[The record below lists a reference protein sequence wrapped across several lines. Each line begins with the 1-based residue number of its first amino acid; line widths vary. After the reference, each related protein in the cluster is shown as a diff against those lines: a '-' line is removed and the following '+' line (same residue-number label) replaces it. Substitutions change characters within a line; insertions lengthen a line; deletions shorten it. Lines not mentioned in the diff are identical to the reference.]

1 MNIIKLS
8 IIFIFCIN
16 LNLNA
21 ETGRIIIATTTS
33 TYDSGLLNYI
43 NPIFEKKYN
52 IKVHSIS
59 VGTGQ
64 AIRIAKNGDA
74 DILLVHH
81 KDSEISFIKN
91 EYGIKRY
98 ELMYNDYLIV
108 GPKNDNNNCDS
119 IEKKLVN
126 IRAKKLNFISRADDS
141 GTHKKETELWHK
153 VNLNHLN
160 FKSWY
165 VKNGQGMGSTLL
177 MANEKKAYTLT
188 DRATWVTYKKKENLK
203 IICENKPPLLNQY
216 SIIAVNPKINGE
228 INYKRAKKY
237 IKWIL
242 SSDGKKLI
250 NNYKVK
256 NVQLFHFNN
265 K

>member
-91 EYGIKRY
+91 EYGIKRH

-177 MANEKKAYTLT
+177 MANEKK
-188 DRATWVTYKKKENLK
+188 ENLK

-228 INYKRAKKY
+228 TNYKRAKKY

-242 SSDGKKLI
+242 SSEGKKLI

-256 NVQLFHFNN
+256 NVQLLHFNN